1 MANLSW
7 PQRAALVLGAL
18 LVVWA
23 LVDLVAGRTPLG
35 VLHLISGVAVLAVSS
50 RVRAIRHAGALFG
63 LVYLVVFAY
72 GMGDPGGPMDAG
84 VLGNGAHLLLGFA
97 SVAIAESC
105 VWCEQRAKGLHR
117 RRAGRL
123 P

>member
-7 PQRAALVLGAL
+7 PQRAALALGAVL
-18 LVVWA
+18 LVWGA
-23 LVDLVAGRTPLG
+23 VDLVAARVALG
-35 VLHLISGVAVLAVSS
+35 VLHLITGAVVLAAAF
-50 RVRAIRHAGALFG
+50 RVRAERLVGTLMG
-63 LVYLVVFAY
+63 LVFLVVFAF
-72 GMGDPGGPMDAG
+72 GAGDPGGPLDAG

-105 VWCEQRAKGLHR
+105 VWCEQRAR
-117 RRAGRL
+117 QRL